1 MRKRGKKIVKKK
13 ERLMIEKNKIKEEN
27 KEIKLIVASNI
38 KSAVPELQVSGDV
51 PEALNK
57 KAIEILEKGSER
69 AKANGRRTLY
79 ARDL

>member
-1 MRKRGKKIVKKK
+1 MPNLI
-13 ERLMIEKNKIKEEN
+13 IKNNIKE
-27 KEIKLIVASNI
+27 
-38 KSAVPELQVSGDV
+38 AVPELQVSGDV

-57 KAIEILEKGSER
+57 KVEHILKEASER

>member
-1 MRKRGKKIVKKK
+1 MEK
-13 ERLMIEKNKIKEEN
+13 LMITRIKNNIKE
-27 KEIKLIVASNI
+27 
-38 KSAVPELQVSGDV
+38 AVPELQVSGDV

-57 KAIEILEKGSER
+57 KVEELLKVASER